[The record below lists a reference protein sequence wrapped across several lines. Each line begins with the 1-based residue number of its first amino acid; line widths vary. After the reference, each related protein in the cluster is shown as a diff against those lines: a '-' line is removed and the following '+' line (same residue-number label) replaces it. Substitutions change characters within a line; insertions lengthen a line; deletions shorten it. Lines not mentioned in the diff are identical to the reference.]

1 MANKKYVLY
10 FRGKNKYGHYHKF
23 PLVSLYL
30 KTLDMYTSNYIDYV
44 DLFNNLPVGVSTFIK
59 NELGCDVD
67 FTSNDD
73 LEKCFFITDNDLTP
87 IMKVLFEDNID
98 VLYVEPKELSKLM
111 CKVKMTYQEFWCAK
125 LNMLSSKMDR
135 KKYDFFKYLYNVYVK
150 DKDIL
155 KMIDTYDVKRN
166 LSNLD
171 YDDTFV
177 AAIATDETNIMVLSK
192 KLSQTIE
199 SRRNLAFQF
208 KSLFNT
214 LNSDQKLIDYSKMIE
229 RKNKDLD
236 MDFVLDE
243 MNESLNEFKK
253 AYLKE
258 YDIA

>member
-1 MANKKYVLY
+1 MENKKKNYTLY
-10 FRGKNKYGHYHKF
+10 ADYKGTKVKILSG
-23 PLVSLYL
+23 SL
-30 KTLDMYTSNYIDYV
+30 SEID
-44 DLFNNLPVGVSTFIK
+44 
-59 NELGCDVD
+59 D
-67 FTSNDD
+67 FTSYIAYKNAI
-73 LEKCFFITDNDLTP
+73 K
-87 IMKVLFEDNID
+87 
-98 VLYVEPKELSKLM
+98 
-111 CKVKMTYQEFWCAK
+111 KM
-125 LNMLSSKMDR
+125 LL
-135 KKYDFFKYLYNVYVK
+135 
-150 DKDIL
+150 
-155 KMIDTYDVKRN
+155 KRN
-166 LSNLD
+166 LNNLD
-171 YDDTFV
+171 YDDTFI

>member
-1 MANKKYVLY
+1 
-10 FRGKNKYGHYHKF
+10 
-23 PLVSLYL
+23 
-30 KTLDMYTSNYIDYV
+30 
-44 DLFNNLPVGVSTFIK
+44 
-59 NELGCDVD
+59 
-67 FTSNDD
+67 
-73 LEKCFFITDNDLTP
+73 
-87 IMKVLFEDNID
+87 
-98 VLYVEPKELSKLM
+98 
-111 CKVKMTYQEFWCAK
+111 MTYQEFWCAK

-166 LSNLD
+166 LNNLD
-171 YDDTFV
+171 YDDTFI
-177 AAIATDETNIMVLSK
+177 AAIATDESNIMVLSK

-208 KSLFNT
+208 KNLFNT
-214 LNSDQKLIDYSKMIE
+214 LNSNQKLIDYSKMIE

>member
-1 MANKKYVLY
+1 M
-10 FRGKNKYGHYHKF
+10 
-23 PLVSLYL
+23 
-30 KTLDMYTSNYIDYV
+30 
-44 DLFNNLPVGVSTFIK
+44 
-59 NELGCDVD
+59 
-67 FTSNDD
+67 
-73 LEKCFFITDNDLTP
+73 
-87 IMKVLFEDNID
+87 
-98 VLYVEPKELSKLM
+98 
-111 CKVKMTYQEFWCAK
+111 
-125 LNMLSSKMDR
+125 
-135 KKYDFFKYLYNVYVK
+135 
-150 DKDIL
+150 
-155 KMIDTYDVKRN
+155 KRN

-171 YDDTFV
+171 YDDTFI